1 MKLKDLAGRPIYRL
15 GNTGVGKDTTIY
27 LPVHDYKTS
36 TLHDTQT
43 IRDNLLT
50 LGVTRVIDFAQSVH
64 QFLEYIKHIPTYITG
79 SWLGYG
85 KSKMINK
92 EKLYA
97 AKPLLNEPKSLEL
110 LNFLVN
116 FRLNSRLKH
125 MSIQI
130 RQPNIFLM
138 ILTFFLTSKNW
149 GLLMRGLMSEIPY
162 QPY

>member
-1 MKLKDLAGRPIYRL
+1 MKLKDFAGRPIYWL

-125 MSIQI
+125 MSLQI

-138 ILTFFLTSKNW
+138 ILTFFLTSTNW
-149 GLLMRGLMSEIPY
+149 DLLMRGLMSEIPY